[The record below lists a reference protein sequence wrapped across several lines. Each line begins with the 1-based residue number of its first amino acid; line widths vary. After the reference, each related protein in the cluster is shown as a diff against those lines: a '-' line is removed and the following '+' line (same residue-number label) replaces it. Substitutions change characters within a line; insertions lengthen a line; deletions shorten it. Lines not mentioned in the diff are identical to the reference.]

1 MTFFYKIENQ
11 FLLLTII
18 SLILFFIFRNSFW
31 EYLSVP
37 IGNKHSAF
45 NDLVMIKQ
53 WSRFF
58 EHYNDTEYIYTNV
71 DLAQMNYPKVWIVF
85 AKLIENEIF
94 FYSFL
99 SLSFGTYVYI
109 FYIFIKK
116 FNSYFFLYL
125 FFSGPSLLA
134 LQRGNV
140 DTLIFILLSFV
151 LIINNLF
158 LKKLL
163 FLITVALKIFPVF
176 AIQYFLLIKKN
187 FIKTLLLAVACLIYF
202 YLIKDQ
208 LSHIAKNGPLSPD
221 MAYGTEVVTLNLK
234 KHYNIS
240 FNHIYLS
247 VFLILSSIS
256 SYFLFFKKI
265 LFNEMYKHQDYFSL
279 GSGIFIFTFLITP
292 SHDYRLIFLFFCVP
306 LLLNLKIK
314 YLKCICLISLFFA
327 LELSRLIA
335 IFGFIGGVVN
345 IFFKIVIFY
354 LVSTV
359 CLDITFKYFNKLT
372 KEYFN
377 KY

>member
-1 MTFFYKIENQ
+1 MKYFYKIENQ
-11 FLLLTII
+11 FLLLAII
-18 SLILFFIFRNSFW
+18 SLILLFIFKNSFW

-45 NDLVMIKQ
+45 NDLVMVKQ

-58 EHYNDTEYIYTNV
+58 EYYNDTEYVYTNI
-71 DLAQMNYPKVWIVF
+71 DLAQMNYPKVWILI
-85 AKLIENEIF
+85 AKLIEKEIF
-94 FYSFL
+94 FYCFL
-99 SLSFGTYVYI
+99 FLSFGIYVYI

-151 LIINNLF
+151 LITNNLF
-158 LKKLL
+158 LKRLL
-163 FLITVALKIFPVF
+163 FLISVVLKIFPVF

-187 FIKTLLLAVACLIYF
+187 FIKTLLLAFACLIYF

-208 LSHIAKNGPLSPD
+208 LTHMMKNGPNSPD
-221 MAYGTEVVTLNLK
+221 MSYGSEVVTLNLK
-234 KHYNIS
+234 KYYNIS

-247 VFLILSSIS
+247 SFLILSSIS
-256 SYFLFFKKI
+256 AYFLFFKKI
-265 LFNEMYKHQDYFSL
+265 LLNEMYKHQDYFSL

-306 LLLNLKIK
+306 LLLNLKSKILK
-314 YLKCICLISLFFA
+314 YTSLISLVFA
-327 LELSRLIA
+327 MELSRLIELFA
-335 IFGFIGGVVN
+335 FWGGATN
-345 IFFKIVIFY
+345 IFFKIIIFY
-354 LVSTV
+354 LTCII
-359 CLDITFKYFNKLT
+359 CLDIFLKFSKNHS
-372 KEYFN
+372 N
-377 KY
+377 SSW